1 MAELSVSTQIGIAIL
16 IVVIAYITF
25 VPWLSLT
32 HLKGIEEELSRIRK
46 ALEEKEDGK

>member
-1 MAELSVSTQIGIAIL
+1 MAELSTIQLIGITIL
-16 IVVIAYITF
+16 LVVITYIAL

-46 ALEEKEDGK
+46 ALEEKEDGD

>member
-1 MAELSVSTQIGIAIL
+1 MAELSTIQLIGIAIL
-16 IVVIAYITF
+16 FVVIAYIAF

-32 HLKGIEEELSRIRK
+32 HLRGIEEELSRIRK